1 MLGGGRFHFTLH
13 IESSDNYVNY
23 VPIYNIVQGV
33 SYGGTVNFFVAIS
46 YRVPECFVTL
56 ILMAS

>member
-1 MLGGGRFHFTLH
+1 MLGGGRFRVTLH
-13 IESSDNYVNY
+13 IESSGNYVDY
-23 VPIYNIVQGV
+23 VPIYNMQGV
-33 SYGGTVNFFVAIS
+33 SYGGTVNVFVAIS